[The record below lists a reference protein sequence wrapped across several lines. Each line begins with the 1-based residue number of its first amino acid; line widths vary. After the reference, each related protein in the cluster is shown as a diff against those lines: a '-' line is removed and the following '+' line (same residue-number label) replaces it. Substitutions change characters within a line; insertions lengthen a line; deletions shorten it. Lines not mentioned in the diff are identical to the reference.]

1 MLYFGSSDGEVGA
14 NNKMSLFPS
23 PIMSLSSTSVGWE
36 QTAGEVVGPPLIP
49 YVLSSQEPRAFLVAQ
64 TVKNLPAMQET
75 WVWSLGWEYPLEK
88 DMATSSVFLLGIFH
102 GQRSLAGYSPWGC
115 KKLDMT
121 KRLSTHTHREPKISM
136 HGSHRASVHPQMSL
150 RLVLYRNPKGYRDE
164 APPLSPHDVSWAWP

>member
-75 WVWSLGWEYPLEK
+75 WV
-88 DMATSSVFLLGIFH
+88 
-102 GQRSLAGYSPWGC
+102 
-115 KKLDMT
+115 
-121 KRLSTHTHREPKISM
+121 
-136 HGSHRASVHPQMSL
+136 
-150 RLVLYRNPKGYRDE
+150 
-164 APPLSPHDVSWAWP
+164 